1 MDAVPA
7 CMRAQQSRG
16 LQRMAE
22 SGLLSTAPDRRRAAF
37 GLAISSAQR
46 LRLRAEQFTAHLLCA
61 PAVLLMLGLLLG
73 PLLAVLLLSLTDYQL
88 GASGLAFIGLDNFA
102 ALLQDRVFW
111 RSLRNTLVYVAI
123 VVPGSVALGLGVAL
137 LIEAGRGGKA
147 FYRAVYFLPVM
158 ATLVAMAIVWEFML
172 HPQFGLVNQAL
183 KAVGL
188 APRNW
193 LTDGDLALYV
203 LAVIGIWQAVG
214 FNMVLFLAGIVS
226 IPRFLY
232 DAAEVDGVT
241 GAWDRFRLVTLP
253 MLGPVMLFVVLITT
267 IRSFQVF
274 DTVHV
279 LTKGGP
285 DKATEVLLYTMYA
298 EGFEFFRSGYAA
310 ALTVVFLLFVLGLA
324 LVKLRFSEQRV
335 HYQ

>member
-1 MDAVPA
+1 MDESRMLPA
-7 CMRAQQSRG
+7 ARVLDPAARVTVAAAAG
-16 LQRMAE
+16 
-22 SGLLSTAPDRRRAAF
+22 TA
-37 GLAISSAQR
+37 SR
-46 LRLRAEQFTAHLLCA
+46 LRVQAGRLTAHWLCA
-61 PAVLLMLGLLLG
+61 PAVLLMLGLLIG
-73 PLLAVLLLSLTDYQL
+73 PLLAVLVLSLTDYQL
-88 GASGLAFIGLDNFA
+88 GASGLSFIGMDNFA
-102 ALLQDRVFW
+102 ALFQDRVFW

-123 VVPGSVALGLGVAL
+123 VVPGSVMLGLGVAL
-137 LIEAGRGGKA
+137 LIEAGHGGKA
-147 FYRAVYFLPVM
+147 FYRAAYFLPVM
-158 ATLVAMAIVWEFML
+158 ATLIAMAIVWEFML
-172 HPQFGLVNQAL
+172 HPQFGLVNL
-183 KAVGL
+183 VFKAVGL
-188 APRNW
+188 TPHNW

-232 DAAEVDGVT
+232 DAAELDGVT
-241 GAWDRFRLVTLP
+241 GVWDRFRLVTLP
-253 MLGPVMLFVVLITT
+253 MLGPVMLFVVVITS

-310 ALTVVFLLFVLGLA
+310 AVTVVFLVFVLGLT
-324 LVKLRFSEQRV
+324 LVKLRFLDHRV